1 MSVDAVAP
9 TAANKSAPIGLR
21 VRVGAFGLDLGL
33 VLRSRIEFRVRSEL
47 GLGTEADVRVEG
59 GQMSDICV
67 CPDLANGCN

>member
-1 MSVDAVAP
+1 MQLHPLLP
-9 TAANKSAPIGLR
+9 TSRRLGLR

-33 VLRSRIEFRVRSEL
+33 VLRSRLEFRVRSEL
-47 GLGTEADVRVEG
+47 GLGTEADGRVEGG